1 LILAGAHADNGNT
14 SMKYADGVTDV
25 QLGDR
30 IRLANG
36 EEATVVEFVA
46 VLVRTDRSE
55 FVQKD
60 DGSMGDVVFLKRAAP
75 PR

>member
-1 LILAGAHADNGNT
+1 
-14 SMKYADGVTDV
+14 MKYADGVTEV

-36 EEATVVEFVA
+36 EEATVVDFTGI
-46 VLVRTDRSE
+46 LVRTDRGAL
-55 FVQKD
+55 VQKNED
-60 DGSMGDVVFLKRAAP
+60 STEVIAFLRRIGP

>member
-1 LILAGAHADNGNT
+1 
-14 SMKYADGVTDV
+14 MKYADGVTEV

-46 VLVRTDRSE
+46 VLVRTDRSG

-60 DGSMGDVVFLKRAAP
+60 DGSMGDVAFLKRAAP